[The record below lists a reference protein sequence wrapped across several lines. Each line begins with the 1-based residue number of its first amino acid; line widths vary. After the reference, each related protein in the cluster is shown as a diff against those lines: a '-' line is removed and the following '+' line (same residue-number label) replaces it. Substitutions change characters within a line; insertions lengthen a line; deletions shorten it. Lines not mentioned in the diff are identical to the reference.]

1 MGTRSLTCV
10 VLDGKFKVAQYG
22 QFDGYPS
29 GQGKTALEIM
39 RKILKENQL
48 ERFKEKVRALSQLT
62 EAEHKQLWIDVG
74 ADPSKDS
81 VSMEIGYGYAFEAKH
96 PELSRRTG
104 AEILSLVLNRDIT
117 CVQIREDFA
126 NDSLFCEWCY
136 VIDLDQGLFEVYR
149 GFQKRPH
156 SDGRFAKNTCK
167 HSGYYPVG
175 LVKSYSLK
183 TLPTADVF
191 VQDNS

>member
-39 RKILKENQL
+39 RKILNENHL

-74 ADPSKDS
+74 ADPNKDY
-81 VSMEIGYGYAFEAKH
+81 VSMEIGNAFDEKH
-96 PELSRRTG
+96 PELSRRTA
-104 AEILSLVLNRDIT
+104 AEILGLVMYRDIAR
-117 CVQIREDFA
+117 VQLSNDFA
-126 NDSLFCEWCY
+126 HDSLFCEWAY
-136 VIDLDQGLFEVYR
+136 VVDLDQGIFEVHK
-149 GFQKRPH
+149 GFVTSPH
-156 SDGRFAKNTCK
+156 SKGRFASGKCK
-167 HSGYYPVG
+167 SSGYHPVQ
-175 LVKSYSLK
+175 LAKSYTLASLPSNEDF
-183 TLPTADVF
+183 LR
-191 VQDNS
+191 DNS

>member
-29 GQGKTALEIM
+29 GQGTTALEIM
-39 RKILKENQL
+39 RNIVNENQL

-62 EAEHKQLWIDVG
+62 DAELTQ
-74 ADPSKDS
+74 ADY
-81 VSMEIGYGYAFEAKH
+81 VSMEIGNAFDEQH

-104 AEILSLVLNRDIT
+104 AEILSLVLNSDIT

-149 GFQKRPH
+149 GFQMRPH